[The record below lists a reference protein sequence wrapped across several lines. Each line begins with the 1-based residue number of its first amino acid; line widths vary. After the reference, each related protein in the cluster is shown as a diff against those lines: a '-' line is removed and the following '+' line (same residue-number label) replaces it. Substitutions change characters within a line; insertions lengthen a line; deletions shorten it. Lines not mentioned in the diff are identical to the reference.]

1 MLDWRAGAQPACLR
15 EAGLASSPRDRYT
28 CEPCAHAPRWVR
40 VWLVALLLV
49 AAGIF
54 SPLAQAGRHTV
65 ASWGMEQGLPHNL
78 VQSLAQGTDG
88 FIWIGTWEGVVRFNG
103 RSFTVFDRQN
113 TPGVELSGI
122 LSILAEEDG
131 AMLFGTASDGVY
143 RYHKGRW
150 QPLGGADAR
159 QLSVVTMLRDRDGS
173 LWIGTNERLLR
184 LSVSGVLED
193 AGKAMDLPAV
203 PVTALRQDPAGGMLI
218 ATEMGIF
225 RLAQQRLQP
234 WGETQAWVVRDLI
247 DDGAGGWIVA
257 ADDGIHWLHGSGRIE
272 HLKPGE
278 RVDAVRR
285 DAAGALWMSLS
296 AGRLERYADGVVERL
311 PVHGQ
316 VSPALMIDREGLVWS
331 GSTDGLFRIDEGAAS
346 GLTVADG
353 LRSNY
358 VRAVTQTP
366 DGAIWIGHSEGL
378 ERQHNGQLVNVPL
391 IPGAQRD
398 ASVLALAQRGE
409 AVWVGTYNQGVFELD
424 SRGRIQ
430 RRLTLPGL
438 VQPVVRA
445 LLAEADGT
453 LWIGCGDG
461 LYRYRDGGLR
471 HYGTV
476 DGLPRSA
483 AVHALYRDQA
493 GVLWIGTSNGMA
505 SLDAEQKLE
514 VWPGNDAAL
523 PARYVFDFL
532 GDANGDLW
540 IATDHGLLRRRGLS
554 VQAFDHARGLPRDK
568 IFRIL
573 DDGQNHLWLSSNQGV
588 FRLDRNDLVG
598 VAAGARAQLAVHV
611 IDHTDGMPSSQTN
624 GASSPSSWMTD
635 KGQLLFATSGGLAVI
650 DPQRVGHERL
660 QTAPM
665 AIESVSVDGAQQP
678 MHDRYQLPSEVER
691 VAVAYSG
698 LGFRAPDKMR
708 YRYRLEGFDADWVN
722 ADTRTEAV
730 YTNLPSGSYRLR
742 IQAMALPLDWTDAKR
757 IGETALTLDVAMPYW
772 QRPWAV
778 ALMALAL
785 IGLVWAFIAW
795 RTASYRR
802 RQRQLNDEIA
812 VRTHELSEKN
822 RALERADA
830 ERDTLF
836 KRLAHQAS
844 HDALTGLPN
853 RRAAD
858 AHLQLAL
865 RGDPSVPLTVA
876 LVDIDHFKR
885 INDVYGHEVGDRV
898 LRDVAWL
905 LQLQLGTE
913 QFISRHGGEEF
924 LIVLSGM
931 GLSEALPV
939 LQGLRSRVARLRLE
953 DVDAETS
960 VTVSIGAAE
969 RGPAQDTL
977 HALIAAADRQLYR
990 AKNAGRNRVLS

>member
-1 MLDWRAGAQPACLR
+1 MRL
-15 EAGLASSPRDRYT
+15 
-28 CEPCAHAPRWVR
+28 
-40 VWLVALLLV
+40 WLVALWLAL
-49 AAGIF
+49 AGIP
-54 SPLAQAGRHTV
+54 PLSAQASRHTV
-65 ASWGMEQGLPHNL
+65 ASWSMEQGLPHNL

-122 LSILAEEDG
+122 LSIVAEEDG

-150 QPLGGADAR
+150 QPLGGTDAR
-159 QLSVVTMLRDRDGS
+159 QLSVVAMLRDRDGS
-173 LWIGTNERLLR
+173 LWIGTEQRLWR
-184 LSVSGVLED
+184 LSVGGVLED
-193 AGKAMDLPAV
+193 ASAAMGLPAV
-203 PVTALRQDPAGGMLI
+203 PVTALRQDPRGGVMI
-218 ATEMGIF
+218 ATEAGIY

-234 WGETQAWVVRDLI
+234 WGQAGAWVARDLI

-257 ADDGIHWLHGSGRIE
+257 ADDGLHWVHGNGRVE
-272 HLKPGE
+272 HLKRDE

-285 DAAGALWMSLS
+285 DSSGALWMSLS

-353 LRSNY
+353 LGSNY
-358 VRAVTQTP
+358 VRAVLQAP

-378 ERQHNGQLVNVPL
+378 ARQRQGQMATVRL
-391 IPGAQRD
+391 IPEAQRD
-398 ASVLALAQRGE
+398 ASVLSLAAQE
-409 AVWVGTYNQGVFELD
+409 DTVWVGTYNQGVFALD
-424 SRGRIQ
+424 SGGRIL

-438 VQPVVRA
+438 VQPIVRA
-445 LLAEADGT
+445 LLAEGDGT
-453 LWIGCGDG
+453 VWIGCSDG
-461 LYRYRDGGLR
+461 LYRYRDGSLR
-471 HYGTV
+471 HYGTLQ
-476 DGLPRSA
+476 GLPPSA
-483 AVHALYRDQA
+483 AVHALYRDRS
-493 GVLWIGTSNGMA
+493 GVLWIGTSNGLAAINPQGELEAWPA
-505 SLDAEQKLE
+505 SD
-514 VWPGNDAAL
+514 GSF

-540 IATDHGLLRRRGLS
+540 IASDHGLLRRRGLS
-554 VQAFDHARGLPRDK
+554 IQAFDHANGLPRDK

-573 DDGQNHLWLSSNQGV
+573 DDGRNHLWLSSNQGV

-611 IDHTDGMPSSQTN
+611 VDHTDGMPSRQAN
-624 GASSPSSWMTD
+624 GASSPSGWMTD
-635 KGQLLFATSGGLAVI
+635 TGQLLVATSGGLAVI
-650 DPQRVGHERL
+650 DPQRVGHAHL

-665 AIESVSVDGAQQP
+665 AIESVTVDGAQQP
-678 MHDRYQLPSEVER
+678 LHERYQLPSEVER

-722 ADTRTEAV
+722 ADARTEAV

-742 IQAMALPLDWTDAKR
+742 IQAMALPLDWTDATR
-757 IGETALTLDVAMPYW
+757 IGEAALVLDVAAPYW
-772 QRPWAV
+772 QRPWA
-778 ALMALAL
+778 LLLLALAL
-785 IGLVWAFIAW
+785 GGLVWAFTGW

-802 RQRQLNDEIA
+802 RQRLLDAQISL
-812 VRTHELSEKN
+812 RTQELSEKN
-822 RALERADA
+822 RALEQADL
-830 ERDTLF
+830 ERESLLQ
-836 KRLAHQAS
+836 RLAHQAT
-844 HDALTGLPN
+844 HDTLTGLPN

-865 RGDPSVPLTVA
+865 RDEAASQVTVA
-876 LVDIDHFKR
+876 LLDIDHFKR

-898 LRDVAWL
+898 LRDVAGL
-905 LQLQLGTE
+905 LRLQLGSG
-913 QFISRHGGEEF
+913 QFIARHGGEEF

-931 GLSEALPV
+931 GLDGAIPLLQALRTGV
-939 LQGLRSRVARLRLE
+939 TRLRLE
-953 DVDAETS
+953 EAGAQIQ

-969 RGPAQDTL
+969 RGPEQDTPHSL
-977 HALIAAADRQLYR
+977 LAAADRQLYR
-990 AKNAGRNRVLS
+990 AKRAGRNRVLP

>member
-1 MLDWRAGAQPACLR
+1 
-15 EAGLASSPRDRYT
+15 
-28 CEPCAHAPRWVR
+28 
-40 VWLVALLLV
+40 
-49 AAGIF
+49 
-54 SPLAQAGRHTV
+54 
-65 ASWGMEQGLPHNL
+65 
-78 VQSLAQGTDG
+78 
-88 FIWIGTWEGVVRFNG
+88 VVRFNG

-122 LSILAEEDG
+122 LSILAEADG

-143 RYHKGRW
+143 RYHKGAW

-159 QLSVVTMLRDRDGS
+159 QLSVVAMLRDHDGS
-173 LWIGTNERLLR
+173 LWIATNERLLR

-193 AGKAMDLPAV
+193 ASAAMGLPVV
-203 PVTALRQDPAGGMLI
+203 PVTALRHDPSGGMLI
-218 ATEMGIF
+218 ATEVGIF

-234 WGETQAWVVRDLI
+234 WRNSQAWRVRDLV
-247 DDGAGGWIVA
+247 DDGAGGWVVA
-257 ADDGIHWLHGSGRIE
+257 ADDGIHWLHGNGRVE
-272 HLKPGE
+272 HLKRGE

-358 VRAVTQTP
+358 IRAVMQTP

-378 ERQHNGQLVNVPL
+378 ERQYNGQLAKVPL
-391 IPGAQRD
+391 LADAQRD
-398 ASVLALAQRGE
+398 ASVLALAQRDQTL
-409 AVWVGTYNQGVFELD
+409 WVGTYNQGVFALD
-424 SRGRIQ
+424 SNGRIQ
-430 RRLTLPGL
+430 QRVTLPGL
-438 VQPVVRA
+438 VQPLVRA

-453 LWIGCGDG
+453 VWIGCADG
-461 LYRYRDGGLR
+461 LYRYRHGSLR
-471 HYGTV
+471 HYGTL
-476 DGLPRSA
+476 DGLPPAA

-505 SLDAEQKLE
+505 SLDAAQKLR
-514 VWPGNDAAL
+514 VWPANAADF

-554 VQAFDHARGLPRDK
+554 IQAFDHARGLPRDK

-611 IDHTDGMPSSQTN
+611 VDHTDGMPSRQTN
-624 GASSPSSWMTD
+624 GASSPSSWMTGQ
-635 KGQLLFATSGGLAVI
+635 GQLLFATSGGLAVI
-650 DPQRVGHERL
+650 DPQRVGQQRL
-660 QTAPM
+660 QTAPV
-665 AIESVSVDGAQQP
+665 AIESVIVDGAQQQ
-678 MHDRYQLPSEVER
+678 MRERYQLPSEVER
-691 VAVAYSG
+691 IGVAYSG

-708 YRYRLEGFDADWVN
+708 YRYRLEGFDADWVD

-730 YTNLPSGSYRLR
+730 YTNLPPGSYRLR
-742 IQAMALPLDWTDAKR
+742 IQAMALPLDWADAAR
-757 IGETALTLDVAMPYW
+757 IGETVLTLEVATPYW
-772 QRPWAV
+772 RRPWAL
-778 ALMALAL
+778 ALLALAL
-785 IGLVWAFIAW
+785 IGLVVALISW

-802 RQRQLNDEIA
+802 RQRQLDDEIA
-812 VRTHELSEKN
+812 VRTQELSEKN
-822 RALERADA
+822 RALEQADA
-830 ERDTLF
+830 ERDALL
-836 KRLAHQAS
+836 KRLAHQAT

-865 RGDPSVPLTVA
+865 RDDPASPLTVA

-905 LQLQLGTE
+905 LQLQLGE
-913 QFISRHGGEEF
+913 GQFISRHGGEEF
-924 LIVLSGM
+924 LIVLRGM

-939 LQGLRSRVARLRLE
+939 LQALRTRVARLRLE
-953 DVDAETS
+953 DVDAEATI
-960 VTVSIGAAE
+960 TVSIGAAE
-969 RGPAQDTL
+969 RGPEQETT
-977 HALIAAADRQLYR
+977 HTLIAAADRQLYR
-990 AKNAGRNRVLS
+990 AKNTGRNRVLS

>member
-1 MLDWRAGAQPACLR
+1 MPACLR
-15 EAGLASSPRDRYT
+15 EAGLSNFPRDQHFGQPR
-28 CEPCAHAPRWVR
+28 AHAQRRIR
-40 VWLVALLLV
+40 VWLIALLLAV
-49 AAGIF
+49 GGIF
-54 SPLAQAGRHTV
+54 PWVAQASRHTV
-65 ASWGMEQGLPHNL
+65 ASWSMGQGLPHNL

-122 LSILAEEDG
+122 LSIVAEADG

-143 RYHKGRW
+143 RYHKGAW

-159 QLSVVTMLRDRDGS
+159 HLSVVTMLRDRDGS
-173 LWIGTNERLLR
+173 LWIGTTERLLR
-184 LSVSGVLED
+184 LSVNGTLED
-193 AGKAMDLPAV
+193 AGAAMGLPAV
-203 PVTALRQDPAGGMLI
+203 PVTALRHDPKGGMLI
-218 ATEMGIF
+218 ATEAGIY
-225 RLAQQRLQP
+225 RVAQHRLQP
-234 WGETQAWVVRDLI
+234 WSTTQTWVVRDLVE
-247 DDGAGGWIVA
+247 DGAGGWVVA
-257 ADDGIHWLHGSGRIE
+257 ADDGIHWVRSSGQVE

-285 DAAGALWMSLS
+285 DAAGALWISLS

-311 PVHGQ
+311 PVRGQ

-346 GLTVADG
+346 GLTIADG
-353 LRSNY
+353 LGSNY
-358 VRAVTQTP
+358 VRAVMQTA

-378 ERQHNGQLVNVPL
+378 ERQHNGEMAKVRL
-391 IPGAQRD
+391 IAGAPRD
-398 ASVLALAQRGE
+398 ASVLALAQR
-409 AVWVGTYNQGVFELD
+409 ADTVWVGTYNQGVFALD
-424 SRGRIQ
+424 THGKVQ
-430 RRLTLPGL
+430 RRVTLPGL
-438 VQPVVRA
+438 VQPIVRA
-445 LLAEADGT
+445 LLADPDGT

-461 LYRYRDGGLR
+461 LYRYRNGSLR
-471 HYGTV
+471 HYGTTA
-476 DGLPRSA
+476 GLPPAA
-483 AVHALYRDQA
+483 AVHALYRDPA

-505 SLDAEQKLE
+505 SLDADGKLE
-514 VWPGNDAAL
+514 AWPAGEENF

-554 VQAFDHARGLPRDK
+554 IHVFDHASGLPRDK

-611 IDHTDGMPSSQTN
+611 IDHTDGMPSSQGN
-624 GASSPSSWMTD
+624 GASSPSGWVDD

-650 DPQRVGHERL
+650 DPQRVRYDRL
-660 QTAPM
+660 ETAPM
-665 AIESVSVDGAQQP
+665 AIESVTVDGAQQSLL
-678 MHDRYQLPSEVER
+678 DRYQLPSEVER
-691 VAVAYSG
+691 VAVTYSG
-698 LGFRAPDKMR
+698 LGFRAPDKIR

-742 IQAMALPLDWTDAKR
+742 VQAMALPLDWNDAKR
-757 IGETALTLDVAMPYW
+757 VGETALILEVATPYW
-772 QRPWAV
+772 QRPWAQ
-778 ALMALAL
+778 ALAVLAL
-785 IGLVWAFIAW
+785 IGLVLAFIAW

-812 VRTHELSEKN
+812 VRTQELSEKN
-822 RALERADA
+822 RALEQADL
-830 ERDTLF
+830 ERDTLL
-836 KRLAHQAS
+836 KRLAHQAT

-858 AHLQLAL
+858 AHLQLVL
-865 RGDPSVPLTVA
+865 RDAEQSPLTVA

-885 INDVYGHEVGDRV
+885 INDAYGHEVGDRV
-898 LRDVAWL
+898 LRDVAGL
-905 LQLQLGTE
+905 LQLQLGSG

-924 LIVLSGM
+924 LIVLRGM
-931 GLSEALPV
+931 GLDEALPV
-939 LQGLRSRVARLRLE
+939 LQALRTRVARLRLE
-953 DVDAETS
+953 EVDAEIS

-969 RGPAQDTL
+969 RGPGQDTAHTL
-977 HALIAAADRQLYR
+977 LAAADRQLYR
-990 AKNAGRNRVLS
+990 AKHAGRNRVLS